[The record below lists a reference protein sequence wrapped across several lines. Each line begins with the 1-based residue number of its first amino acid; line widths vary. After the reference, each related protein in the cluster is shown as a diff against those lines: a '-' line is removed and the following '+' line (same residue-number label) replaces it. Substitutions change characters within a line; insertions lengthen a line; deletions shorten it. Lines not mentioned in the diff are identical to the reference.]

1 MEEQFPD
8 ELKEYKRLYEELPK
22 ETVEIDGEMVERVDA
37 DAYLDN
43 LDGADKELFAW
54 MQKNNQKYLERQR
67 ISNERRGEKFIPV
80 NTKYYIPMLRMG
92 EKNFTSAETLDD
104 FVKSAISQV
113 KNPNSKVKSDRG
125 KSRVSNNITPIE
137 TDLDLLIR
145 EQIFSGNRDYYLY
158 EPFKIAM
165 KTVGKMKNRIGDA
178 DANKYITALEQVL
191 PERLK
196 SEFESQ
202 TNRFVNNLFS
212 SFYLQALVSFKRL
225 PVELFVETIRMGAAA
240 DFGGMGKA
248 AEMKLISPSGNN
260 IRTIMEYTGSP
271 FLKNLFLESMQERK
285 RGAQAKTQVRRLLI
299 EQPKKAS
306 EFFMGLPD
314 SLTFGI
320 VWSPSF
326 FQEFERQAGKEFDVR
341 AFNKDAEKY
350 LDENRKEIRK
360 ASSYADAKTTKLKGS
375 KTKAGRRQIIK
386 LAPTWLASGITG
398 GRSLGG
404 IKADTNLGRIITTL
418 QNFAFLE
425 QYNISRNTR
434 EIIYGENKS
443 RTLATRELAGAIA
456 SGTLYTWAMG
466 YLYAAMID
474 DEEEKERL
482 TSTEG
487 AIDSLISNAVFL
499 AGGRFG
505 NTSKLAILIGA
516 GAYVSVLKK
525 QGVEG
530 KEAAEQVS
538 EITRSR
544 YFAAP
549 IDLSGYNTQADVVRA
564 ALPMYNQVY
573 ENLGDVISETGIV
586 LSDVV
591 AKEAN
596 GEDLTEDEKTVMAL
610 IGLTNSLQK
619 TIMMTQ
625 GSQIPFQ
632 KEIDRAI
639 RNAKKDAENEESGRR
654 TRRSRERK
662 PRER

>member
-1 MEEQFPD
+1 
-8 ELKEYKRLYEELPK
+8 
-22 ETVEIDGEMVERVDA
+22 
-37 DAYLDN
+37 
-43 LDGADKELFAW
+43 
-54 MQKNNQKYLERQR
+54 
-67 ISNERRGEKFIPV
+67 
-80 NTKYYIPMLRMG
+80 
-92 EKNFTSAETLDD
+92 
-104 FVKSAISQV
+104 
-113 KNPNSKVKSDRG
+113 
-125 KSRVSNNITPIE
+125 
-137 TDLDLLIR
+137 
-145 EQIFSGNRDYYLY
+145 
-158 EPFKIAM
+158 
-165 KTVGKMKNRIGDA
+165 
-178 DANKYITALEQVL
+178 
-191 PERLK
+191 
-196 SEFESQ
+196 
-202 TNRFVNNLFS
+202 
-212 SFYLQALVSFKRL
+212 
-225 PVELFVETIRMGAAA
+225 
-240 DFGGMGKA
+240 
-248 AEMKLISPSGNN
+248 
-260 IRTIMEYTGSP
+260 
-271 FLKNLFLESMQERK
+271 
-285 RGAQAKTQVRRLLI
+285 
-299 EQPKKAS
+299 
-306 EFFMGLPD
+306 
-314 SLTFGI
+314 
-320 VWSPSF
+320 
-326 FQEFERQAGKEFDVR
+326 
-341 AFNKDAEKY
+341 
-350 LDENRKEIRK
+350 
-360 ASSYADAKTTKLKGS
+360 
-375 KTKAGRRQIIK
+375 
-386 LAPTWLASGITG
+386 
-398 GRSLGG
+398 
-404 IKADTNLGRIITTL
+404 
-418 QNFAFLE
+418 
-425 QYNISRNTR
+425 
-434 EIIYGENKS
+434 
-443 RTLATRELAGAIA
+443 
-456 SGTLYTWAMG
+456 
-466 YLYAAMID
+466 MID

-564 ALPMYNQVY
+564 ALPMYNQLY